1 MKVEK
6 IYYMLMAEDMDRA
19 VGFYRDAV
27 GLEVR
32 STSPGWSELTF
43 GDATVALHVGGTG
56 EQTKTGLGF
65 VVSDIATACR
75 EATGGGAKVLSG
87 PEERRSEPIKL
98 ASLVDTKGNEFS
110 LTQYVG

>member
-1 MKVEK
+1 MKIEK
-6 IYYMLMAEDMDRA
+6 VYYMLMAEDMDRA

-65 VVSDIATACR
+65 VVSDIAAACR
-75 EATGGGAKVLSG
+75 EATDGGAKVLSG
-87 PEERRSEPIKL
+87 PEERRGEPIKL
-98 ASLVDTKGNEFS
+98 ASLVDTEGNEFS